1 MEISSKGE
9 GNAFVKS
16 FFFFGQTY
24 KVGPRLSREK
34 NEISEKLGKRD
45 LSEKCGVAV
54 LQSCSCAV
62 YFRMVEKYC
71 ELRRAS
77 FSETSKYT
85 AGGLCSFLP

>member
-1 MEISSKGE
+1 
-9 GNAFVKS
+9 VKS
-16 FFFFGQTY
+16 FFFGSNIQSWSSFV
-24 KVGPRLSREK
+24 KEK

-45 LSEKCGVAV
+45 LSEKCGVGV